1 MDGGKGGGEQI
12 LGIFERRLTDNIE
25 KLNFRQMLTPVNVK
39 RIVEEADGYQ
49 PHLIAPEM
57 GYRRLLQECL
67 VLFKVSSHCLPDRPS
82 EPSFAQLLAPA
93 SASAH
98 RTCRSSSSTNDI
110 HETKINQAFARV
122 APEMLA
128 RIPCTLASSTDVPAR
143 HCLGLS
149 GAVLKSWLLAQGPAD
164 TAVEEVHSVLRQ
176 IVARTI
182 ESEDCKG
189 LAQFTLLKREIA
201 TTAATALEKMKDDAR
216 KMVQTMVEM
225 EGSYL
230 TAEVFKEIL
239 SQSSNPEGVE
249 LLRTLSGRPVS
260 LSNL

>member
-67 VLFKVSSHCLPDRPS
+67 VLFKASPQSLTIWPS

-93 SASAH
+93 CASAH
-98 RTCRSSSSTNDI
+98 RIRQSNSSTNDI

-128 RIPCTLASSTDVPAR
+128 RIPCVLASPSHVPAR
-143 HCLGLS
+143 HCLRLS
-149 GAVLKSWLLAQGPAD
+149 EAVVKCWLLAQGPAD
-164 TAVEEVHSVLRQ
+164 TAVGGGALSSAPDRGQDH
-176 IVARTI
+176 
-182 ESEDCKG
+182 
-189 LAQFTLLKREIA
+189 RE
-201 TTAATALEKMKDDAR
+201 
-216 KMVQTMVEM
+216 
-225 EGSYL
+225 
-230 TAEVFKEIL
+230 
-239 SQSSNPEGVE
+239 
-249 LLRTLSGRPVS
+249 
-260 LSNL
+260 